1 MIVSVVLNLI
11 KPPFNAIESVGVNH
25 IPRTLPRMET
35 TAPTAVWKRNEMCKD
50 FYVKNSL
57 TFFLTKSSFALALI
71 WLGKYNSSICWSTEC
86 YVGG

>member
-50 FYVKNSL
+50 FYVK
-57 TFFLTKSSFALALI
+57 TFLEILEASKIVLRPPWGLSSH
-71 WLGKYNSSICWSTEC
+71 GNGMTRKYKEC
-86 YVGG
+86 